1 MILVT
6 GAAGFIGSHLVEQL
20 LSKGSDVIGLDNIN
34 DFYDVALKH
43 HNLKILNDHPH
54 AEKKFTFI
62 RGDITNLGLLQ
73 ILFNEYEI
81 DYVIHLAAMAG
92 VRPSIENAPYYQKV
106 NVEGT
111 ENLLECCK
119 EHGIKKFIFA
129 SSSSVYGNNE
139 KVPFSEDDSVDR
151 PISPYAAT
159 KKAGELLCYVYHYLY
174 DMDIVCLRFFTV
186 YGPRQR
192 PDLAIHK
199 FSQYI
204 VNKKAIPF
212 FGDGST
218 SRDYTYVDD
227 IIDGVMK
234 TFAWLKKHQN
244 VYEIIN
250 LGNNKPLTLDELVK
264 EISNNFDYEVLIDKQ
279 PLPKG
284 DVQRTYADISK
295 AQELLKFKP
304 KTNIKDGLKKFYE
317 WFNSYYKLNLME

>member
-20 LSKGSDVIGLDNIN
+20 LSKGEVVIGLDNIN
-34 DFYDVALKH
+34 DFYDVALKQ
-43 HNLKILNDHPH
+43 HNLKHINERPQ
-54 AEKKFTFI
+54 AEKNFTFI
-62 RGDITNLGLLQ
+62 RGDITDLALLQ
-73 ILFNEYEI
+73 ILFNEYDI
-81 DYVIHLAAMAG
+81 NSVIHLAAMAG

-106 NVEGT
+106 NIEGT
-111 ENLLECCK
+111 LNLLECCK
-119 EHGIKKFIFA
+119 DHSIKKFIFA

-139 KVPFSEDDSVDR
+139 KIPFSENDPVDN

-159 KKAGELLCYVYHYLY
+159 KKAGELLCHTYHYLY

-204 VNKKAIPF
+204 IHKKSIPF
-212 FGDGST
+212 YGDGST
-218 SRDYTYVDD
+218 SRDYTYIDD

-234 TFAWLKKHQN
+234 AFAWLKKN
-244 VYEIIN
+244 KGVFEIIN
-250 LGNNKPLTLDELVK
+250 LGNNEPVTLEELVK
-264 EISNNFDYEVLIDKQ
+264 EISENFEYEILTNKQ
-279 PLPKG
+279 LLPKG

-295 AQELLKFKP
+295 AQKMLNYKP
-304 KTNIKDGLKKFYE
+304 KTNIKNGLKKFYE